1 EAFDNLFRRYYAML
15 IQYGSKIC
23 TDKNIVEDAIQDLFI
38 ELWQSKAGTQ
48 VQSVKAYFL
57 KALKYKL
64 LKQLK
69 KQSLQSVDD
78 STDSNFQL
86 SHDHFIIDREEESS
100 TVKKI
105 VQAINQLPAR
115 QKEII
120 YLKIYQALDYDE
132 ISEVMGIN
140 YQAARNL
147 FYQSVKSLRQ
157 IITS

>member
-1 EAFDNLFRRYYAML
+1 ML

-23 TDKNIVEDAIQDLFI
+23 ADKNIVEDAIQDLFI
-38 ELWQSKAGTQ
+38 ELWQSKSGTQ

-78 STDSNFQL
+78 SGDTNFQL
-86 SHDHFIIDREEESS
+86 SHDHFIIDREEESG